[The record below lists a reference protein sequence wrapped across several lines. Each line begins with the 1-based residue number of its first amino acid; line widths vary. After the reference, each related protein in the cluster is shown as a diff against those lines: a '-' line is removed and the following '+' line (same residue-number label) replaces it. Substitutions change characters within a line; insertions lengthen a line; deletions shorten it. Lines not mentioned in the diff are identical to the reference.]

1 MATIH
6 RILTPVDLASS
17 SSSSRSVD
25 CRRRRRRSAR
35 LNGCRVRRGG
45 GKRLLLRGEGR
56 LVVVG
61 DLRPGGGAGVTAA
74 GRGGEERRGVE
85 RCRRRKVAEGRRGGD
100 AGVNTPVISV
110 KCTWAQLARRYYCS
124 YAEPYGLEISGR
136 GDSAFFFFLFFFWK
150 RFAKDE
156 WIRGEEEGCILLYYW
171 KGLFRFGSR
180 GFGKGV
186 GFKLNFWRGMKMFI
200 GDRGYFRKL

>member
-61 DLRPGGGAGVTAA
+61 DLRPGGGTGVTAA
-74 GRGGEERRGVE
+74 GRGGR
-85 RCRRRKVAEGRRGGD
+85 
-100 AGVNTPVISV
+100 
-110 KCTWAQLARRYYCS
+110 
-124 YAEPYGLEISGR
+124 
-136 GDSAFFFFLFFFWK
+136 
-150 RFAKDE
+150 
-156 WIRGEEEGCILLYYW
+156 RGEEWSVAGGGKWRKGDEGVTP
-171 KGLFRFGSR
+171 GS
-180 GFGKGV
+180 
-186 GFKLNFWRGMKMFI
+186 I
-200 GDRGYFRKL
+200 HP

>member
-61 DLRPGGGAGVTAA
+61 DLRPGGGGP
-74 GRGGEERRGVE
+74 RGEERRGVE

-156 WIRGEEEGCILLYYW
+156 
-171 KGLFRFGSR
+171 
-180 GFGKGV
+180 
-186 GFKLNFWRGMKMFI
+186 
-200 GDRGYFRKL
+200 